1 MAKAPKAIS
10 RLNMCKAFIHMA
22 FNKVWFQDKELKT
35 LMHDCYLDNIED
47 MMSFAMENDINLYDY
62 FMQIKQELLKLPNT
76 YERQK

>member
-10 RLNMCKAFIHMA
+10 RTNMCKAFIHKA
-22 FNKVWFQDKELKT
+22 FHDVWFQDKELKT

-47 MMSFAMENDINLYDY
+47 LMSFAMANDIGLRDY

-76 YERQK
+76 YERQR